1 LLIVDLKNT
10 SIILRVPARYAAYTS
25 DVTANRKSKIDSKML
40 FACVY
45 IPDFA
50 VEAIVRVEPELREQ
64 AVAVVE
70 GKAPLLHVIAT
81 NERAR
86 QLGVEVGMTQVQ
98 AQGYA
103 ASLELRRRSLLQEQA
118 AHAALMDCACAMSPR
133 VHGQAPDT
141 VLVDI
146 DGLERLFGPPA
157 KIARELARR
166 AGELG
171 MEVNVGVAANVET
184 AIHAARGFAG
194 TTVIPRGREAE
205 RLAELPVEILF
216 DMREERAQERLD
228 TLERWGVRTFRA
240 LALLPEVALAQ
251 RLGEA
256 GVRLRKLARGESSRP
271 LVPVEAPLEFEEA
284 VELEEAIEMLE
295 PLMFVLNRMLDQL
308 CTRLA
313 TRSLAAQELRLRMEL
328 EQHSAIS
335 IQHSGNPH
343 LRRHGDTETNFEF
356 RQNPTFAIRK
366 NTNPPQRHRDTEE
379 IGGSGDRVIG
389 GSEKI
394 GSSEKLDHGFSRID
408 TDTTEETFCCG
419 STRMDANCKSKIGNQ
434 KSEIGNDDEPAQLE
448 IRNSKFEIALKFPV
462 PMRDTKV
469 FLKLLQLELQARP
482 PQAPV
487 TKIWLRAEP
496 ARPRATQ
503 GGLFVP
509 EAPEPERL
517 EVTLARIAG
526 VVQKGNSEFRI
537 SNSEE
542 QQSAVS
548 VQQSEKA
555 NPPRRHGGT
564 EKDIGGSEKPNHGSG
579 RIRTDTTEQ
588 TFRRGSTRM
597 DADSQSESGNQKSQI
612 DNRVTQPVDELRVGC
627 VEVLDSHRPDAFRMK
642 RFAPGQHSASG
653 IRQKPRPLQRH
664 RDTEKIRS
672 LQIGVSD
679 DREIAG
685 SEKPNHG
692 FARIR
697 TDESKIKNQKSEV
710 VGWLALRRFRPAL
723 AARVWV
729 ENGRPVRLQATDAGG
744 EEHAGEIVWASG
756 PWRESGEWW
765 NEQQWSRDV
774 WDVAVAGEAVTV
786 YGIYCERGEWWVEG
800 SYD

>member
-1 LLIVDLKNT
+1 MCI
-10 SIILRVPARYAAYTS
+10 S
-25 DVTANRKSKIDSKML
+25 ML

-45 IPDFA
+45 IPDFP

-64 AVAVVE
+64 AVAIVE

-86 QLGVEVGMTQVQ
+86 RLGIEIGMTQVQ
-98 AQGYA
+98 AQGYV
-103 ASLELRRRSLLQEQA
+103 ASLQLRRRSLLQEQA

-133 VHGQAPDT
+133 VHGEAPDT
-141 VLVDI
+141 VLLDI

-171 MEVNVGVAANVET
+171 IEANVGVAANVET
-184 AIHAARGFAG
+184 AIHASRGFPG

-205 RLAELPVEILF
+205 RLAGLSVEILF
-216 DMREERAQERLD
+216 DMRDERAQEMLD

-256 GVRLRKLARGESSRP
+256 GVRLRKLARGEGSRP
-271 LVPVEAPLEFEEA
+271 LVPAEAPLEFEEA
-284 VELEEAIEMLE
+284 VELEDAIELLDG
-295 PLMFVLNRMLDQL
+295 LMFVLNRMLDQL

-328 EQHSAIS
+328 
-335 IQHSGNPH
+335 NPQQ
-343 LRRHGDTETNFEF
+343 D
-356 RQNPTFAIRK
+356 I
-366 NTNPPQRHRDTEE
+366 
-379 IGGSGDRVIG
+379 VVG
-389 GSEKI
+389 GSEGPRQRAA
-394 GSSEKLDHGFSRID
+394 GSEPPATSH
-408 TDTTEETFCCG
+408 ET
-419 STRMDANCKSKIGNQ
+419 
-434 KSEIGNDDEPAQLE
+434 
-448 IRNSKFEIALKFPV
+448 ALTFPV

-517 EVTLARIAG
+517 AVTLARIAS
-526 VVQKGNSEFRI
+526 VVQKDNCVANFEKHQATD
-537 SNSEE
+537 SNPHS
-542 QQSAVS
+542 QRQ
-548 VQQSEKA
+548 
-555 NPPRRHGGT
+555 NPPRSHGGT
-564 EKDIGGSEKPNHGSG
+564 EENK
-579 RIRTDTTEQ
+579 
-588 TFRRGSTRM
+588 
-597 DADSQSESGNQKSQI
+597 SGNRAGAGPEQHTSTSTTAGHA
-612 DNRVTQPVDELRVGC
+612 NTQRVDELRVGC
-627 VEVLDSHRPDAFRMK
+627 VEVLDSHRPDAFRVK

-653 IRQKPRPLQRH
+653 SRKNKLHH
-664 RDTEKIRS
+664 RGTETQSRS
-672 LQIGVSD
+672 DHPFIGSCGRCGGV
-679 DREIAG
+679 IA
-685 SEKPNHG
+685 
-692 FARIR
+692 
-697 TDESKIKNQKSEV
+697 V
-710 VGWLALRRFRPAL
+710 RRFRPAL
-723 AARVWV
+723 VARVRV
-729 ENGRPVRLQATDAGG
+729 ENARPVRLQATDEAG

-765 NEQQWSRDV
+765 NEQHWWREV
-774 WDVAVAGEAVTV
+774 WDVAVAGETVTV
-786 YGIYCERGEWWVEG
+786 YRIYCERDEWWVEG
-800 SYD
+800 TYD